1 VQITSDGFIGAM
13 TDDAKFRTKEDLERA
28 VRALAREF
36 KTDTVFII
44 GSQAILLSWPDA
56 PEAMRGSPEIDAYPE
71 NAKLWEIEARK
82 GAGAPLEASEH
93 IHGLFGEGSLFHST
107 HGFYIDGVDEVT
119 ARLPEGWH
127 ARAMVRSF
135 SVDGRIVKAVAPS
148 PDDLIVSKLAR
159 LDDKDKDFVEA
170 YHRARPL
177 DIQLIEKRI
186 AETALDP
193 ALAKRA
199 IAYVRSLAGKRNI

>member
-1 VQITSDGFIGAM
+1 MQIAPDGFICAM
-13 TDDAKFRTKEDLERA
+13 TDDTKFRTKEDLERA

-82 GAGAPLEASEH
+82 GADLSLEASEH

-107 HGFYIDGVDEVT
+107 HGFYIDGVDEGT

-127 ARAMVRSF
+127 NRAMVRSF
-135 SVDGRIVKAVAPS
+135 NVDGRVVKAIAPS

-177 DIQLIEKRI
+177 DIELIEKRI

-193 ALAKRA
+193 ALAKKA

>member
-1 VQITSDGFIGAM
+1 
-13 TDDAKFRTKEDLERA
+13 
-28 VRALAREF
+28 
-36 KTDTVFII
+36 
-44 GSQAILLSWPDA
+44 
-56 PEAMRGSPEIDAYPE
+56 
-71 NAKLWEIEARK
+71 
-82 GAGAPLEASEH
+82 
-93 IHGLFGEGSLFHST
+93 
-107 HGFYIDGVDEVT
+107 
-119 ARLPEGWH
+119 
-127 ARAMVRSF
+127 MVRSF
-135 SVDGRIVKAVAPS
+135 SVDGRAVKAVAPS

-186 AETALDP
+186 AEAALDP